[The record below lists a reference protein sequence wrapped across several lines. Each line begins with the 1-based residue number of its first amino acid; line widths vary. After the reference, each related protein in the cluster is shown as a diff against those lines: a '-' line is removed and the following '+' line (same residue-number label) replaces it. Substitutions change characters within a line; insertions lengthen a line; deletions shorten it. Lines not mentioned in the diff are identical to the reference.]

1 MIKSYKIRLFPTKEQ
16 EQKILQHI
24 GACRYIWNWMLTKQK
39 EVYELEHK
47 HLSAYDMI
55 NLLKP
60 LKNDGC
66 HDWLYQISNAS
77 CQKICRDLEKAYRE
91 FFHKTSRFPRYKT
104 KKNKKASF
112 PTRETIWFDENFVQI
127 EKIGKVK
134 YKTDF
139 SFPRGTGH
147 KFLNPRVSYN
157 DDKWM
162 LSFGIEFENQKP
174 ILKDALMGI
183 DLGIKEL
190 AIVAYDD
197 EKLIFHN
204 INKSK
209 KLRQINKQIIRIQRS
224 ISRKYEANRI
234 GNRYTKTKNVE
245 REEHKLRKMY
255 AKISNIRNNYIH
267 QTTHQLV
274 SLLPKRIVMED
285 LSVINMMK
293 NHHLAKAIQEQCFY
307 EFIRQMKYKCEWN
320 GIEFAQVNKFY
331 PSSKTCHNCGSIKS
345 DLKLNDRIFV
355 CKECGYLEDRD
366 YNAAL
371 NLRDAIV

>member
-1 MIKSYKIRLFPTKEQ
+1 M
-16 EQKILQHI
+16 
-24 GACRYIWNWMLTKQK
+24 
-39 EVYELEHK
+39 
-47 HLSAYDMI
+47 
-55 NLLKP
+55 
-60 LKNDGC
+60 
-66 HDWLYQISNAS
+66 
-77 CQKICRDLEKAYRE
+77 
-91 FFHKTSRFPRYKT
+91 
-104 KKNKKASF
+104 
-112 PTRETIWFDENFVQI
+112 QI

-234 GNRYTKTKNVE
+234 GNRYTKTKNIE

>member
-234 GNRYTKTKNVE
+234 GNRYTKTKNIE

>member
-157 DDKWM
+157 DNKWM

-234 GNRYTKTKNVE
+234 GNRYTKTKNIE